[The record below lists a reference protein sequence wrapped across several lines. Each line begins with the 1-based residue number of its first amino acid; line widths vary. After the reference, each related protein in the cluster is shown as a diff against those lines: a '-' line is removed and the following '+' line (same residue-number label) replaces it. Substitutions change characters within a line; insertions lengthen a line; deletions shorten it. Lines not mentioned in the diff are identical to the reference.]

1 MPYYE
6 RKKDNFKQIIK
17 DIRNIELDDLDG
29 IDYII
34 HLAGLSNDP
43 LGELEPG
50 LTEEINF
57 HGTMRIAELAK
68 RIGVKKVYLRIVSK
82 HVWNF

>member
-1 MPYYE
+1 MSGFDSGYF
-6 RKKDNFKQIIK
+6 KDCLITNVKDNFKQIIK

-29 IDYII
+29 IDDII

-57 HGTMRIAELAK
+57 HGTMRIAELAAE
-68 RIGVKKVYLRIVSK
+68 LS
-82 HVWNF
+82 